1 MGRINKTK
9 AGVALL
15 AGLVGFGAT
24 GVAVAQGGLTAN
36 LALSGTFFKISM
48 THLEGEG
55 LSIFTDSEQMAN
67 DTLPVARLKFEHAYA
82 SNLCLS
88 AALPDV
94 PVVGESTFTLK
105 ALGDN
110 SVEVRDLVVGA
121 TDIKGALD
129 LTDASVGAD
138 ASQYN
143 SMAAPGTWGLHAN
156 KVTLSAD
163 DIRATSVGA
172 KKLTASGVVVDVT
185 RGMAD
190 GCTS

>member
-1 MGRINKTK
+1 MGRINKVK
-9 AGVALL
+9 AGAALL
-15 AGLVGFGAT
+15 AGLAGFGLT

-36 LALSGTFFKISM
+36 LALSGTFFQISM

-55 LSIFTDSEQMAN
+55 LSIFTDGEQMAN
-67 DTLPVARLKFEHAYA
+67 ETLPVARLKFEHAYA

-94 PVVGESTFTLK
+94 PMIGESTFTLR
-105 ALGDN
+105 ANGDN

-129 LTDASVGAD
+129 LTDASVGLD
-138 ASQYN
+138 ASKVN
-143 SMAAPGTWGLHAN
+143 PMAPPGTWGLHA
-156 KVTLSAD
+156 KQVTLSAE

-172 KKLTASGVVVDVT
+172 KKLIASGVAVDVK
-185 RGMAD
+185 RGMAN
-190 GCTS
+190 GCAG

>member
-15 AGLVGFGAT
+15 VGLVGFGAT

-55 LSIFTDSEQMAN
+55 LSIFTDGEQMAEEAV
-67 DTLPVARLKFEHAYA
+67 PVARVKFEHAYA

-94 PVVGESTFTLK
+94 PLVGESTFTLK

-110 SVEVRDLVVGA
+110 SVEVEDLVVGA

-138 ASQYN
+138 ASQFN
-143 SMAAPGTWGLHAN
+143 SMAQPNAWSLHAN
-156 KVTLSAD
+156 KVTLRAD

-172 KKLTASGVVVDVT
+172 KRLAASGVAVDVK
-185 RGMAD
+185 RGMSD
-190 GCTS
+190 GCAA

>member
-129 LTDASVGAD
+129 LTDASVAV
-138 ASQYN
+138 SY
-143 SMAAPGTWGLHAN
+143 THL
-156 KVTLSAD
+156 TLPTKR
-163 DIRATSVGA
+163 IV
-172 KKLTASGVVVDVT
+172 
-185 RGMAD
+185 
-190 GCTS
+190 

>member
-1 MGRINKTK
+1 MGRINKKK
-9 AGVALL
+9 AAAALL
-15 AGLVGFGAT
+15 AGLLGFGAT

-36 LALSGTFFKISM
+36 IALSGTIFKISM

-55 LSIFTDSEQMAN
+55 LSIFTDGEKMAEQEIPA
-67 DTLPVARLKFEHAYA
+67 ARLKFEHAFA

-94 PVVGESTFTLK
+94 PMVGESTFTLK

-121 TDIKGALD
+121 TDIKGALN
-129 LTDASVGAD
+129 LTDAAVGID

-143 SMAAPGTWGLHAN
+143 AQAQPGTWGLYAQ
-156 KVTLSAD
+156 KVTLSAE

-172 KKLTASGVVVDVT
+172 KQLIASGVVVDVK
-185 RGMAD
+185 RGMDD
-190 GCTS
+190 GCTR

>member
-1 MGRINKTK
+1 MGRINKAK
-9 AGVALL
+9 AGAALL
-15 AGLVGFGAT
+15 AGLIGFGAT

-55 LSIFTDSEQMAN
+55 LSIFTDGEQMAN
-67 DTLPVARLKFEHAYA
+67 ESLPVARLKFEHAYA

-138 ASQYN
+138 ASQFN
-143 SMAAPGTWGLHAN
+143 SMAPQGTWGLHAN

-172 KKLTASGVVVDVT
+172 KKLIASGVVVDVA

>member
-55 LSIFTDSEQMAN
+55 LSIFTDGEQMAEEAV
-67 DTLPVARLKFEHAYA
+67 PVARVKFEHAYA

-94 PVVGESTFTLK
+94 PLVGESTFTLK
-105 ALGDN
+105 ALILLFLLLP
-110 SVEVRDLVVGA
+110 SVEFLLEIPFTHILIFLFARLKPVAMRVELV
-121 TDIKGALD
+121 
-129 LTDASVGAD
+129 
-138 ASQYN
+138 
-143 SMAAPGTWGLHAN
+143 
-156 KVTLSAD
+156 
-163 DIRATSVGA
+163 
-172 KKLTASGVVVDVT
+172 TAHT
-185 RGMAD
+185 N
-190 GCTS
+190 

>member
-1 MGRINKTK
+1 MGRINTKK
-9 AGVALL
+9 AGIALL
-15 AGLVGFGAT
+15 AGLLGFGAT

-55 LSIFTDSEQMAN
+55 LTIFTDGEQMAQEA
-67 DTLPVARLKFEHAYA
+67 LPVARLKFEHAYA

-88 AALPDV
+88 ANLPDV

-129 LTDASVGAD
+129 LTDASVGTD

-143 SMAAPGTWGLHAN
+143 DMAAPGTWGLHAD

-172 KKLTASGVVVDVT
+172 KRLTASGVVVDVK

-190 GCTS
+190 GCTR